1 MFTEQGHFSSQQP
14 MLHPLPIKGMF
25 YRWQVDLAGPYPVS
39 EHGHTYLMICVES
52 FSKYVEVFP
61 LKDKSVAE
69 VAYHFLHGVLA
80 RYGACAEVVTD
91 GGGEFKDASDEL
103 LVRAMIDH
111 RVTSLNHPQVN
122 GASERMAKTI
132 KKGIERYV
140 NSSEDSVPMLPM

>member
-1 MFTEQGHFSSQQP
+1 MWSISLNT
-14 MLHPLPIKGMF
+14 LP
-25 YRWQVDLAGPYPVS
+25 Q
-39 EHGHTYLMICVES
+39 
-52 FSKYVEVFP
+52 VFP
-61 LKDKSVAE
+61 LKDKSSDE
-69 VAYHFLHGVLA
+69 VAYHFLHGILA
-80 RYGACAEVVTD
+80 HYGACAEVITD